1 MPKSMKLSPSEI
13 KKLKAYIAEHKLKTM
28 PVSDYEAMRV
38 KLDDIFMVLY
48 KSGNLVFEDTQAV
61 SEILDHVL
69 ETKSKS
75 KLYIGTDET
84 GKGEWYGPLVV
95 VGTLLTSEQI
105 KELRK
110 MGIKDSKLLSQEQIT
125 DLAGRM
131 FQMNIN
137 RCSRVVLPET
147 YNRLLKEFVAE
158 GKNSNDLLAWAHS
171 EVVKDLIEK
180 AGSKSVEVIIDKFD
194 FIKTESRL
202 SSKQRGR
209 QVDQSKIN
217 VIQMERGEREI
228 PVAAASIIAKHIYE
242 DEVRKLSEKYKIDFR
257 TELPETVP
265 KEILSKV
272 AKTNFRNIKKL
283 LNE

>member
-1 MPKSMKLSPSEI
+1 MKLSPHEI

-28 PVSDYEAMRV
+28 PIGDYETIRLKV
-38 KLDDIFMVLY
+38 DDIFMVLY
-48 KSGNLVFEDTQAV
+48 ESGNLVFEDTQAV

-69 ETKSKS
+69 ERKSES

-95 VGTLLTSEQI
+95 VGTLLSSEQI

-110 MGIKDSKLLSQEQIT
+110 IGVKDSKLLSPEQIT
-125 DLAGRM
+125 ILADRL
-131 FQMNIN
+131 FQMNIT
-137 RCSRVVLPET
+137 RCSRVILPET
-147 YNRLLKEFVAE
+147 YNRLFKEFVSE
-158 GKNSNDLLAWAHS
+158 GKNSNDMLAWAHS
-171 EVVKDLIEK
+171 EVVKDLIEI
-180 AGSKSVEVIIDKFD
+180 AGGNSVEVIIDKFD
-194 FIKTESRL
+194 FMKTESRL
-202 SSKQRGR
+202 SSKERER
-209 QVDQSKIN
+209 PVDRSKIN

-228 PVAAASIIAKHIYE
+228 PVAAASIIAKRIFE

-257 TELPETVP
+257 SVLPETVP

-283 LNE
+283 VNE

>member
-1 MPKSMKLSPSEI
+1 MPKSMKLSPYEI

-28 PVSDYEAMRV
+28 PIGDYETMRLKV
-38 KLDDIFMVLY
+38 DDIFMVLY
-48 KSGNLVFEDTQAV
+48 ESGNLVFEDTQAV

-69 ETKSKS
+69 ERKSES

-95 VGTLLTSEQI
+95 VGTLMSSEQI

-110 MGIKDSKLLSQEQIT
+110 MGVKDSKLLSHEQI
-125 DLAGRM
+125 DILANRL
-131 FQMNIN
+131 FQMNIV
-137 RCSRVVLPET
+137 RCSRVIMPET
-147 YNRLLKEFVAE
+147 YNRLFTEFVSE
-158 GKNSNDLLAWAHS
+158 GKNSNDMLAWAHS

-180 AGSKSVEVIIDKFD
+180 AEDYSMEVIIDKFD

-202 SSKQRGR
+202 SSKERKR

-228 PVAAASIIAKHIYE
+228 PVAAASIIAKHIFE
-242 DEVRKLSEKYKIDFR
+242 EEVRKLSERYKIDFKKVS
-257 TELPETVP
+257 PEAVP
-265 KEILSKV
+265 REILHMV
-272 AKTNFRNIKKL
+272 AKTNFKNIKKL
-283 LNE
+283 GSP